1 MKESGKIGVAI
12 VGYGYWGPNQVRVFT
27 ESPDAEMLLLCDK
40 SAARRASAQRRY
52 PALSVTGRFEDVL
65 EDRRIRAVV
74 IATPVSTHFDLA
86 RRALE
91 AGKHVLVE
99 KPLATSSREAAALI
113 KLAKKNGLTLMV
125 GHTFIYSPPVL
136 KVKQLLE
143 QKALGEVFHMDFS
156 RVNLGLFQPDVNVLW
171 DLGPHDVSI
180 ALYWLGRL
188 PISVRAEA
196 RSFVRKN
203 IEEVGYVSMEFPGGV
218 LVHNHVSWLAPVKL
232 RRVSITGSK
241 KMLVYDDTAS
251 AEKVKIY
258 DQGVLKN
265 PKTFGEFQ
273 LTYRSGDILSP
284 KIDSS
289 EPLALQCADFVE
301 SIRTGRK
308 PRSGG
313 DFGLQVVRV
322 IEAAQL
328 SLKRGGASV
337 RVAGR

>member
-1 MKESGKIGVAI
+1 MKETGKIGVAI

-74 IATPVSTHFDLA
+74 IATPVSTHFELA

-99 KPLATSSREAAALI
+99 KPLATSSREASALI
-113 KLAKKNGLTLMV
+113 ALAKKKGLTLMV

-143 QKALGEVFHMDFS
+143 QKALGQVFHMDFS

-180 ALYWLGRL
+180 ALYWLGRP
-188 PISVRAEA
+188 PISVRAHA
-196 RSFVRKN
+196 KSFVRKT

-241 KMLVYDDTAS
+241 KMLVYDDTAN

-273 LTYRSGDILSP
+273 LTYRSGDVLSP
-284 KIDSS
+284 KIDSV
-289 EPLALQCADFVE
+289 EPLAMQCADFVL

-308 PRSGG
+308 PRSSGE
-313 DFGLQVVRV
+313 FGLQVVRV
-322 IEAAQL
+322 IEAAQA

-337 RVAGR
+337 RVAK